1 MNKLNIYEWSI
12 KDQICF
18 SPYSTSHIQL
28 WALQPNLLLCYRIIS
43 NIYTMD
49 RECCLIDLTTNQT
62 YIIDRKRLE
71 ELKPDRDFDIDLKG
85 YGIRLPNDI
94 LALAIFTKNGKKG
107 FLLVHERD
115 VQEDIHYFEGY
126 KKISLTKCY
135 QKCLKG

>member
-1 MNKLNIYEWSI
+1 MDKLNIYEWSI

-62 YIIDRKRLE
+62 YIIDKKRLE
-71 ELKPDRDFDIDLKG
+71 ELKLNKDSDINLNG

-107 FLLVHERD
+107 FLLAHERD
-115 VQEDIHYFEGY
+115 VQEDIHYFERY
-126 KKISLTKCY
+126 KKISLAKCY

>member
-1 MNKLNIYEWSI
+1 MSKLNIYEWSI

-71 ELKPDRDFDIDLKG
+71 ELKPNNDSDINLNG
-85 YGIRLPNDI
+85 YGIRLPNNI

-126 KKISLTKCY
+126 KKISLTECY
-135 QKCLKG
+135 QRCLKG

>member
-1 MNKLNIYEWSI
+1 MSKLNIYEWSI

-28 WALQPNLLLCYRIIS
+28 WSLQPNLLLCYRIIS

-71 ELKPDRDFDIDLKG
+71 ELKPNKDSDINLNG

-107 FLLVHERD
+107 FLFVHERD
-115 VQEDIHYFEGY
+115 VQENIHYFERY
-126 KKISLTKCY
+126 KKISLTECY

>member
-1 MNKLNIYEWSI
+1 
-12 KDQICF
+12 
-18 SPYSTSHIQL
+18 
-28 WALQPNLLLCYRIIS
+28 
-43 NIYTMD
+43 MD

-71 ELKPDRDFDIDLKG
+71 ELKPNKDSDINLNG

-115 VQEDIHYFEGY
+115 VQEDIDYFKEY
-126 KKISLTKCY
+126 KRISLAECY

>member
-1 MNKLNIYEWSI
+1 MNKLNVYEWSI

-18 SPYSTSHIQL
+18 SSYSTSHIQL

-71 ELKPDRDFDIDLKG
+71 ELKQNRDSDIILNG
-85 YGIRLPNDI
+85 YGIILPNDI
-94 LALAIFTKNGKKG
+94 LALAIFFYVGKKG

-115 VQEDIHYFEGY
+115 AQKDIHYFEGY
-126 KKISLTKCY
+126 KKISLTECY

>member
-1 MNKLNIYEWSI
+1 MSKLNIYEWSI

-71 ELKPDRDFDIDLKG
+71 ELKPNKDSDINLNG

-115 VQEDIHYFEGY
+115 VQEDIDYFKEY
-126 KKISLTKCY
+126 KRISLAECY

>member
-1 MNKLNIYEWSI
+1 MNKLNVYEWSI

-18 SPYSTSHIQL
+18 SSYSTSHIQL

-71 ELKPDRDFDIDLKG
+71 ELKPNRDSDISLNG
-85 YGIRLPNDI
+85 YGIILPNDI
-94 LALAIFTKNGKKG
+94 LALAIFTKDGKKG
-107 FLLVHERD
+107 FLFVHERD
-115 VQEDIHYFEGY
+115 AQEDIHYFEVY
-126 KKISLTKCY
+126 KKISLTECY

>member
-1 MNKLNIYEWSI
+1 MSKLNIYEWSI

-71 ELKPDRDFDIDLKG
+71 ELKPNKDSDINLNG

-115 VQEDIHYFEGY
+115 VQEDIHYFEDY
-126 KKISLTKCY
+126 KKISLTECY
-135 QKCLKG
+135 QKCLKR

>member
-1 MNKLNIYEWSI
+1 MDKLNIYEWSI

-71 ELKPDRDFDIDLKG
+71 ELKPNKDSDINLNG

-115 VQEDIHYFEGY
+115 VQEDIDYFKEY
-126 KKISLTKCY
+126 KRISLAECY

>member
-1 MNKLNIYEWSI
+1 MSKLNIYEWSI

-18 SPYSTSHIQL
+18 SPYSTSHIRL
-28 WALQPNLLLCYRIIS
+28 WVLQPNLLLCYRLIS

-49 RECCLIDLTTNQT
+49 RECCLIDLTANQT

-71 ELKPDRDFDIDLKG
+71 ELKPNRDSDIDLKG

-115 VQEDIHYFEGY
+115 VQEDIAYFKEY
-126 KKISLTKCY
+126 KRISLAECY
-135 QKCLKG
+135 QKCLKE

>member
-28 WALQPNLLLCYRIIS
+28 WSLQPNLLLCYRIIS

-71 ELKPDRDFDIDLKG
+71 ELKPNKDSDINLNG

-115 VQEDIHYFEGY
+115 VQDDIHYFERH
-126 KKISLTKCY
+126 KKISLAECY

>member
-28 WALQPNLLLCYRIIS
+28 WALQPNLLLCYRIVS

-62 YIIDRKRLE
+62 YIIDRKRLK
-71 ELKPDRDFDIDLKG
+71 ELKPNKDSDINLNG

-94 LALAIFTKNGKKG
+94 LALAIFTKDGKKG

-115 VQEDIHYFEGY
+115 AQEDIDYFKEY
-126 KKISLTKCY
+126 KKISLAECY